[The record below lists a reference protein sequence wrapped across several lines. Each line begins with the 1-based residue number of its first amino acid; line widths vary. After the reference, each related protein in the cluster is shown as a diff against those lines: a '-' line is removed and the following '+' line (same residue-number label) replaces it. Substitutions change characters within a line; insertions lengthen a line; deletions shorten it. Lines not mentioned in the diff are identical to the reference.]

1 VALLDDIL
9 RLLGTNRTRM
19 QWKLRAWQ
27 RSWERTKGS
36 LVNRGTALT
45 YEHKTC
51 GSCGHPA
58 GADETTCTRCGA
70 QMGGR
75 LAHRARRMGAL
86 FWTPDTPVVTSL
98 IGITLIATYAVML
111 LWDRQQHLASGA
123 SFAPSPLALW
133 RFGSELSTDIEAGQ
147 WWRVLTATFLHVNV
161 LHLIFNVGSLWS
173 VGVYL
178 EDTLGKAKT
187 LALYL
192 LLAVVS
198 AGFSYWWHTHDGGI
212 GNSAGASGAICGL
225 IGVAIGFSLRH
236 RNAARHLRGHY
247 LGWAV
252 WIAIIGM
259 SGWNIDNAGHV
270 GGLVP
275 GLLLGLV
282 VRRRAATSHRAH
294 RAWLAGAVVGLAAV
308 IASYVLMARTPLPD
322 DVMADA
328 LSENR

>member
-1 VALLDDIL
+1 MALLDDIL